1 MPGLGT
7 LAVGDRP
14 HTSREEERYF
24 NTYFFL
30 SIYLFLSPSLPVP
43 VLGVGLHP
51 YIFVSIGCGVER
63 RSKVK
68 QPYVILVSP

>member
-7 LAVGDRP
+7 LAVGDRS
-14 HTSREEERYF
+14 HTSREEERFF

-43 VLGVGLHP
+43 ALGMGLHP
-51 YIFVSIGCGVER
+51 YIFVSIGCGVEI

-68 QPYVILVSP
+68 QLSVVLLSP